1 MQMKTWNKVRTS
13 LLRRNKYDRDK
24 RMDMGA
30 NSKKGYSCKNNNLSI
45 CTWME
50 RIATNLIPH

>member
-24 RMDMGA
+24 RMDLGA
-30 NSKKGYSCKNNNLSI
+30 NSKKGYGFKNNHLSI
-45 CTWME
+45 LRRAGTGGFYHQNC
-50 RIATNLIPH
+50 